1 MRMETTEQLRNLN
14 VYLAMLHVCD
24 ALAPIKNERIQTLNR
39 ILFTRLEELKAIE
52 NKLSLLAQ
60 KRSVSSSTY
69 TDNPYMQPDRIKEMQ
84 NLSAVEKKKISFK
97 KQQKSISVQ
106 LHDIIK
112 TISRV
117 IAASENLKSTD
128 IDRLVVQKLN
138 ELESNFCTDTTYA
151 NK

>member
-60 KRSVSSSTY
+60 KKSVSSNAY

-84 NLSAVEKKKISFK
+84 NLSAVEKKKIALK
-97 KQQKSISVQ
+97 KHKKSISVQ

-112 TISRV
+112 TVSRV

-128 IDRLVVQKLN
+128 IDRLVVQKLT
-138 ELESNFCTDTTYA
+138 ELESNFCTDATHA

>member
-1 MRMETTEQLRNLN
+1 METTEQLRNLN

-60 KRSVSSSTY
+60 KKSVSSSTY

-138 ELESNFCTDTTYA
+138 ELESNFCTDATYA